1 MSVVAELEELLEE
14 ERLAARTADVDR
26 LVSLQEEK
34 RAVLDRL
41 SLSTLSIE
49 DRARIGRRA
58 EANLALMRHLSQCI
72 GAFLG
77 TGAPTT
83 YSATGLARPSVPPA
97 RIRGSL

>member
-1 MSVVAELEELLEE
+1 MSAVDELEKLLDE
-14 ERLAARTADVDR
+14 ERDAARRADVDR

-41 SLSTLSIE
+41 GAISLSTE

-58 EANLALMRHLSQCI
+58 EANLALMRHLSQCL
-72 GAFLG
+72 GAYLG
-77 TGAPTT
+77 AGNPTT